1 MLRAE
6 MNRVRPLIALVVV
19 GLVGAGV
26 AIAAGGSSPELHAC
40 ASKRTGALRLL
51 SHGKCKHS
59 EREVSWNVAGPAGKQ
74 GPAGRQGSAGGP
86 GAGGQQGAQ
95 GTTGATG
102 VAGTARAYAYVLA
115 TGPGAP
121 KLDPSRTKGFTA
133 VAYSSGGAAD
143 ATYCLTPAAGI
154 SPSDSAPVASPVYL
168 DADAGQVS
176 LAYPDLADGD
186 CAAGD
191 FEVETFVGSGSSQ
204 TPNHGI
210 SFDIVVP

>member
-6 MNRVRPLIALVVV
+6 MNRLRSLIVLVVIALAC
-19 GLVGAGV
+19 AGV
-26 AIAAGGSSPELHAC
+26 AIAAGGSSGELHAC

-51 SHGKCKHS
+51 SHGKCRHS
-59 EREVSWNVAGPAGKQ
+59 EREVSWNAVGPAGKP
-74 GPAGRQGSAGGP
+74 GPRGAAGLQGSAGVTGV
-86 GAGGQQGAQ
+86 
-95 GTTGATG
+95 TGA
-102 VAGTARAYAYVLA
+102 VGTARAYAYVLA
-115 TGPGAP
+115 IGPGAP
-121 KLDPSRTKGFTA
+121 KLDPTRTKGFTA

-154 SPSDSAPVASPVYL
+154 SPADSAPVVSPVYL

-176 LAYPDLADGD
+176 LAFPDLADSD
-186 CAAGD
+186 CPAGD
-191 FEVETFVGSGSSQ
+191 FEVQTFVSSGSSR

>member
-59 EREVSWNVAGPAGKQ
+59 EREVSWNVAGPACKQ
-74 GPAGRQGSAGGP
+74 GP
-86 GAGGQQGAQ
+86 Q